1 MKIRRNRKKRARRV
15 KGADSA
21 RPARRVQFRHFPG
34 IALSLIL
41 LSLLTYLLGWS
52 SLLSLK
58 SISITGSSAPALI
71 SDSISSSQPPIH
83 IGLPLAR
90 INVASL
96 SRRILKNEWIASAQ
110 IGRSWVHGTLTVV
123 IHERKP
129 VAAYQDS
136 TGVTRYF
143 DIHGVDFQSP
153 AQYSNIPAIQL
164 TPSDPQSSST
174 SSPRETSL
182 VLKSTVAAFLTE
194 LNSIDPALLRSA
206 QGLTLARRDSLSM
219 KSAITPTRIVTIQWG
234 SPSDLSLKV
243 DVLRKLIARKE
254 NVKATIFDLSQ
265 PLSPITK

>member
-1 MKIRRNRKKRARRV
+1 MKMRRNRKKRARSV

-21 RPARRVQFRHFPG
+21 KPARRVQFRHFPG
-34 IALSLIL
+34 IALSLVL

-129 VAAYQDS
+129 VASYQDS
-136 TGVTRYF
+136 NGVTRYF

-164 TPSDPQSSST
+164 TPSDSQS
-174 SSPRETSL
+174 SSPRESSL

-194 LNSIDPALLRSA
+194 LNSIDPKLLRSA
-206 QGLTLARRDSLSM
+206 QGFTLASRDSLSM

-254 NVKATIFDLSQ
+254 NAKATIFDLSQ

>member
-1 MKIRRNRKKRARRV
+1 MKIGRNRRKRV
-15 KGADSA
+15 KRVDPVK
-21 RPARRVQFRHFPG
+21 PARRVQFRHFPG

-71 SDSISSSQPPIH
+71 SDSISSSHPPIH

-110 IGRSWVHGTLTVV
+110 IGRSWIHGTLTVV

-129 VAAYQDS
+129 VASYQDGN
-136 TGVTRYF
+136 GVARYF

-153 AQYSNIPAIQL
+153 AQYPNVPAIQL
-164 TPSDPQSSST
+164 IPSDPHSSSSLT
-174 SSPRETSL
+174 SSSNETSL
-182 VLKSTVAAFLTE
+182 ALKSTVAALLTE
-194 LNSIDPALLRSA
+194 LNTIDPALLRSA
-206 QGLTLARRDSLSM
+206 QGFTLAGRDSLSM

-243 DVLRKLIARKE
+243 DVLRKLLARKE
-254 NVKATIFDLSQ
+254 NAKASIFDLSQ